1 MKVIKLTEQEV
12 KNLLVFLTGKGRLQL
27 TGDEAFEFSNIVT
40 KIYNAEDEVIVNV
53 KEEDVEE
60 ASHQE

>member
-12 KNLLVFLTGKGRLQL
+12 KNLLVFLVGNNRLQL
-27 TGDEAFEFSNIVT
+27 TGNEAFEFTNIVN
-40 KIYNAEDEVIVNV
+40 KIYNAEDEVIISV

-60 ASHQE
+60 IPHQE